1 MTIYARILG
10 MLFGAMMLLLALL
23 ITVET
28 VIRKV
33 FSMSLGGVDELGG
46 YAIAIAAPLAF
57 CVAMVEQSHIRINLV
72 HMRLPFRVQAV
83 LNALAALTLGLLAAF
98 LLYFTIQTVQDT
110 RLYGSIAQ
118 TPRATPL
125 IYPQTVW
132 LIAMAAFTL
141 AATVLTAQAMGLLA
155 KGDWKALNR
164 HFGPSST
171 QDELEAELEDLKQRE
186 QQTDELP
193 LAEPQADESRTGN
206 PARKGGQS

>member
-72 HMRLPFRVQAV
+72 HMRLPLRVQAV

-132 LIAMAAFTL
+132 LIAMSAFTL
-141 AATVLTAQAMGLLA
+141 AAVVLTVQAMGLLA
-155 KGDWKALNR
+155 KRDWKALNR
-164 HFGPSST
+164 RFGPSST
-171 QDELEAELEDLKQRE
+171 QDELEAELDDLKQR
-186 QQTDELP
+186 D
-193 LAEPQADESRTGN
+193 
-206 PARKGGQS
+206 GGPS

>member
-28 VIRKV
+28 VIRKA

-83 LNALAALTLGLLAAF
+83 LNALAAA
-98 LLYFTIQTVQDT
+98 
-110 RLYGSIAQ
+110 
-118 TPRATPL
+118 
-125 IYPQTVW
+125 
-132 LIAMAAFTL
+132 
-141 AATVLTAQAMGLLA
+141 VLTAQAMGLLA

-164 HFGPSST
+164 RFGPSST
-171 QDELEAELEDLKQRE
+171 QDELAAELEDLKQRE
-186 QQTDELP
+186 QQSDEP
-193 LAEPQADESRTGN
+193 LLDEPQADESPTGD